1 MVNAIQKINDLRDYL
16 SYKFVERE
24 EIVEGILL
32 AILAKQHVLLVGPP
46 GTAKS
51 NLVSELAKHI
61 TGGNYFQWL
70 LSRFSTPEELFGPV
84 SLQGLEKGIY
94 KRNTLN
100 KLPESHIAFIDEIFK
115 SNSAILNAM
124 LTLIN
129 ERIFYNDGQPITSP
143 LMTVVGASNE
153 YPEDGENLEALFDRF
168 LLRYH
173 VDYIGEDNHFISMLK
188 GISPKSPMPLSINEI
203 TELQLYTAMVNIPNS
218 VLEVLLQIRN
228 KLKDEGIR
236 PSDRRFKQSLN
247 IIRANAFLKQRNTVE
262 YSDLAV
268 LSHSLW
274 ETVDQSEK
282 VKVIVKEFCTD
293 KLKFQLDQYFND
305 ANEQFEIVRK
315 QQTAESALE
324 ATKKMKDILHSIS
337 LLKPQYPARV
347 NECEEVEKK
356 VKIALSKVA
365 EAAIGI

>member
-1 MVNAIQKINDLRDYL
+1 MNSIQKINNLRDYL
-16 SYKFVERE
+16 SFKFVERE
-24 EIVEGILL
+24 EIIEGIVL
-32 AILAKQHVLLVGPP
+32 AILAKQHVLLVGPS

-51 NLVSELAKHI
+51 NLVSELTKYI

-94 KRNTLN
+94 KRNTVN

-129 ERIFYNDGQPITSP
+129 ERIFYNDVQPTASP

-153 YPEDGENLEALFDRF
+153 YPEEEENLEALFDRF

-173 VDYIGEDNHFISMLK
+173 VEYIGEDNHFISMLK
-188 GISPKSPMPLSINEI
+188 GQTPTPPLPLSINEI
-203 TELQLYTAMVNIPNS
+203 LDLQLYTAMVSIPDS
-218 VLEVLLQIRN
+218 ILEVLVQIRN

-247 IIRANAFLKQRNTVE
+247 IIRAKAFINQRNTVE

-282 VKVIVKEFCTD
+282 VKDIVREFCTD
-293 KLKFQLDQYFND
+293 KLRFQLDQFFKD
-305 ANEQFEIVRK
+305 ASEQFEIVKR

-337 LLKPQYPARV
+337 LLKTQYPVRV
-347 NECEEVEKK
+347 NECEDIEKK
-356 VKIALSKVA
+356 IKLALSKVA